1 MLDYLRLEILRV
13 LRNQRYLFFSLV
25 TPVAF
30 YLLFA
35 GLFGRQRVQGIPQPV
50 ELMVAMAVYG
60 AIGAALF
67 STGPRIALE
76 RTTGWL
82 RQLKATPLPAGQAVL
97 AKVLA
102 AMALGLPAV
111 VAVGITGSI
120 THGVHLSAL
129 QWAGLMALT
138 TLGTAP
144 FALLGLMFGYLVDS
158 DSAQSLTLAAW
169 FVLAAIGGLWMP
181 LALLPR
187 VLQDIGATLPTNRLA
202 DLSWRIAA
210 GGGPT
215 VSSGLILAAWTAAL
229 ALAAVGSYRR
239 AGRRP

>member
-1 MLDYLRLEILRV
+1 MFGYLRLEILRV
-13 LRNQRYLFFSLV
+13 LRNQRYLLFSLV

-35 GLFGRQRVQGIPQPV
+35 SLFGHQRVQGMAQPV

-67 STGPRIALE
+67 ATGPRIALE
-76 RTTGWL
+76 RKTGWL
-82 RQLKATPLPAGQAVL
+82 RQLKATPLPAWQAVV

-111 VAVGITGSI
+111 VAVGITGAVA
-120 THGVHLSAL
+120 HGVRLSAV
-129 QWAGLMALT
+129 QWAGLVSLT

-181 LALLPR
+181 LSLLPKA
-187 VLQDIGATLPTNRLA
+187 LQAIGRALPTNRLA

-215 VSSGLILAAWTAAL
+215 VTSGLILLAWTAAL
-229 ALAAVGSYRR
+229 ALAAVGSYRL
-239 AGRRP
+239 AGRRA